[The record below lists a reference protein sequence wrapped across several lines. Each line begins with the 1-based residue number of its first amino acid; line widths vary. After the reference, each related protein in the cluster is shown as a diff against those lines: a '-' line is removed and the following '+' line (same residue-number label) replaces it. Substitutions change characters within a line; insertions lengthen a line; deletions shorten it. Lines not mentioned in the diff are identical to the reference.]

1 MLVVALRSDDP
12 VAVRLIEAIRAGDV
26 ESLGAG
32 LGESPGVASAGNEGR
47 RGSRTALHVAT
58 DWPGYFPN
66 GPAVVG
72 LLLDSGADLNSSPG
86 YAPQTPLDI
95 AGALDTRKESM
106 VTWLRELGATSA
118 DK

>member
-1 MLVVALRSDDP
+1 
-12 VAVRLIEAIRAGDV
+12 
-26 ESLGAG
+26 LG
-32 LGESPGVASAGNEGR
+32 R
-47 RGSRTALHVAT
+47 
-58 DWPGYFPN
+58 
-66 GPAVVG
+66 
-72 LLLDSGADLNSSPG
+72 GADLNSSPG